1 MKKDAAGGAD
11 AGSRPA
17 DLSHVASEAG
27 HERARM
33 VDVGS
38 KPVSE
43 RSALARAHVRF
54 PGRVLAD
61 VQRGASPKGALSVI
75 EEIARAAG
83 TLAAKRTGELIPLCH
98 PLGLDH
104 VELAFEVVA
113 PDLLEIR
120 CRAACRART
129 GVEMEALTGAALA
142 ALTVYDM
149 TKALDPAI
157 RVEALELLEKHGGK
171 RGLWR
176 RASPPAPPAPPAPPK
191 GASA

>member
-1 MKKDAAGGAD
+1 MKKDAGTGAD
-11 AGSRPA
+11 QGSGPA
-17 DLSHVASEAG
+17 ELSHVASAAG
-27 HERARM
+27 REQARM

-43 RSALARAHVRF
+43 RSALARARVRF

-61 VQRGASPKGALSVI
+61 VQRGAGAKGALSVI

-104 VELAFEVVA
+104 VEIAFEVVS

-157 RVEALELLEKHGGK
+157 RVEGLELVEKRGGK
-171 RGLWR
+171 RGVWR
-176 RASPPAPPAPPAPPK
+176 REAGPGQA
-191 GASA
+191 G